1 MATVT
6 LKGTPCHLDGQLP
19 RVGDQAPHFKLTNSK
34 LEDVS
39 LEAWRGRKKL
49 VSVFPSIDTPVC
61 AISTRK
67 FNDYAR
73 DHHDA
78 VMLMVSA
85 DLPFAQAR
93 FCGNEDLENVHTLS
107 TMRSSFAVD
116 YGLALKD
123 GPLAGLTARAVL
135 VLDENDHVRHVELV
149 GEIADEPDYEAAI
162 KALG

>member
-6 LKGTPCHLDGQLP
+6 LKGNPCHTNGDMP
-19 RVGDQAPHFKLTNSK
+19 RAGDQAPSFTLTNSK

-49 VSVFPSIDTPVC
+49 ISVFPSVDTPVC
-61 AISTRK
+61 ALSTKK

-73 DHHDA
+73 EHSDC

-93 FCGNEDLENVHTLS
+93 FCGNEGLENVQTLS
-107 TMRSSFAVD
+107 TFRSNFAGD
-116 YGLALKD
+116 YGVELKD
-123 GPLAGLTARAVL
+123 GPLAGLSARAIL
-135 VLDENDHVRHVELV
+135 VLDESDGVRHVELV
-149 GEIADEPDYEAAI
+149 GEIADEPDYDAAI
-162 KALG
+162 KALD